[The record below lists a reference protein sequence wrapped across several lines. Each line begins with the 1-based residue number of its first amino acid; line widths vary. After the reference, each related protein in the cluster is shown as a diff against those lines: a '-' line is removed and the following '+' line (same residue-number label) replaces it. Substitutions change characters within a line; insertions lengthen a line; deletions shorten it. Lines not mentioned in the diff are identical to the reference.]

1 MSASSGRPIPG
12 EFKQITP
19 KTKTLPNKRL
29 NEQNNGFAQAL
40 ILITQVFFTVVFKTI
55 LSFMFLHL
63 ELNVVVK
70 YGQHGA

>member
-1 MSASSGRPIPG
+1 M
-12 EFKQITP
+12 
-19 KTKTLPNKRL
+19 L
-29 NEQNNGFAQAL
+29 NEQNNGSAQPH
-40 ILITQVFFTVVFKTI
+40 IIITQVFFTVVFKTT